1 MGAGVDTVFYIALWY
16 GLNVGYNIYNKDLCN
31 NFPHK
36 TVGLAPLAWT
46 VGTTSLG
53 AGLMYMLPV
62 WALGIRPIPRLD
74 KGDAKKI
81 LVGNSYPPPLP
92 RSVSL
97 FQAPTYYVLLL
108 LPPSPPTPPLPPPP

>member
-81 LVGNSYPPPLP
+81 LVGNS
-92 RSVSL
+92 
-97 FQAPTYYVLLL
+97 
-108 LPPSPPTPPLPPPP
+108 